1 MNKAEV
7 WALTL
12 TGMLFFSGMAS
23 AQPYEGFKN
32 PPQDARIRVWWHWM
46 NGNITKDGIRKDLL
60 WMKEAGIA
68 GFHNFDAG
76 LETPQIVSH
85 RVEYMTPEWKDCFR
99 YAIDLADSLDLEVT
113 IAFCYVFSSYHL
125 FGFS

>member
-1 MNKAEV
+1 
-7 WALTL
+7 
-12 TGMLFFSGMAS
+12 
-23 AQPYEGFKN
+23 
-32 PPQDARIRVWWHWM
+32 
-46 NGNITKDGIRKDLL
+46 
-60 WMKEAGIA
+60 MKEAGIA

-113 IAFCYVFSSYHL
+113 IAASPGWSESSGARRDGEGVDARRL
-125 FGFS
+125 RRNVLLCSRIPAITIVGEGRDALSE